1 MKKII
6 FSLFTLFI
14 ISSQSIVAAGYIAIY
29 SLNVSDPAS
38 YSKSL
43 DNLMNSDWGKS
54 FPATVSLH
62 QYVFNGYDDA
72 THAVV
77 LDYDDAES
85 LGVAT
90 ELFNDPQFIMH
101 LSETSSMLTN
111 VEESLHM
118 KLISGGSTEPENNG
132 FNTVYRMKVND
143 PSSYAMAYTE
153 LIAELEEAGNIIGT
167 YGLRQNIGGDVNYY
181 SHYAYTSA
189 GSMSQAMESA
199 ETLYASEDFAEF
211 SEKVSGNRELISI
224 SVLSNIISYSN

>member
-1 MKKII
+1 
-6 FSLFTLFI
+6 
-14 ISSQSIVAAGYIAIY
+14 
-29 SLNVSDPAS
+29 
-38 YSKSL
+38 
-43 DNLMNSDWGKS
+43 
-54 FPATVSLH
+54 
-62 QYVFNGYDDA
+62 
-72 THAVV
+72 
-77 LDYDDAES
+77 
-85 LGVAT
+85 
-90 ELFNDPQFIMH
+90 MH

-153 LIAELEEAGNIIGT
+153 LIAELEEAGDIIGT

-199 ETLYASEDFAEF
+199 LS
-211 SEKVSGNRELISI
+211 LIHI
-224 SVLSNIISYSN
+224 

>member
-6 FSLFTLFI
+6 FSLFTLLI
-14 ISSQSIVAAGYIAIY
+14 ISSQPIVAAGYIAIY

-54 FPATVSLH
+54 FPANVSLH

-153 LIAELEEAGNIIGT
+153 LIAELEEAGDIIGT